1 MLTREYNIHLKD
13 NLCKVSLYNNNNRFS
28 CIIKIKDLK
37 GLFNIAIKFKD
48 LESIS
53 AIWNAIDENEYHLLA
68 DIIRDNLHIIIDD
81 I

>member
-1 MLTREYNIHLKD
+1 MLTREYNIQLKD
-13 NLCKVSLYNNNNRFS
+13 NLCKVSLYSINSRYS
-28 CIIKIKDLK
+28 CIIKIKDLN

-53 AIWNAIDENEYHLLA
+53 AIWNAIDDNEYHILA
-68 DIIRDNLHIIIDD
+68 GIIQDNLHIITND